1 MSSFRFWVWAYW
13 VILFSTFLHCRR
25 RTTGNLVWIFIVTL
39 ERIIKM
45 KLQIMDPF
53 YKVAAL
59 CLYDLISYTHFSSAM
74 HTFICV
80 VSHRIHYA
88 VQLRCYLRL
97 LIMRFKEQTWRILR
111 VIKLILQWLWTL
123 MKLAGLL
130 AGRLPRWQHRKISV
144 IRVTLCRC
152 TFTFRYVNPIYKCQ
166 SEWADAVPCH
176 KHCWKLR
183 QFINNYNYNCYDDD
197 GDAQAHSL
205 QFGTSLKPHG
215 MSNKYREK
223 SWVRQEDNIK
233 SGHDAVD
240 GCLCSF
246 SA

>member
-59 CLYDLISYTHFSSAM
+59 CLYDLIPYTHFSSAM

-88 VQLRCYLRL
+88 VQLRCHLRL

-111 VIKLILQWLWTL
+111 VIKLIYSDYEHWWNWLVCW
-123 MKLAGLL
+123 LAGCRVGNIKKSVSFVLHCAVVRSHSVTL
-130 AGRLPRWQHRKISV
+130 IQFISV
-144 IRVTLCRC
+144 SLNGRTLCHA
-152 TFTFRYVNPIYKCQ
+152 TNIVENLDSLLIIIITIVMMMM
-166 SEWADAVPCH
+166 VMH
-176 KHCWKLR
+176 KHIHCNLEL
-183 QFINNYNYNCYDDD
+183 
-197 GDAQAHSL
+197 H
-205 QFGTSLKPHG
+205 
-215 MSNKYREK
+215 
-223 SWVRQEDNIK
+223 
-233 SGHDAVD
+233 
-240 GCLCSF
+240 
-246 SA
+246 